1 MAAFHVVEASGR
13 SLFIWIESSHSDVP
27 ELLSVAAKRFSRWL
41 VINRSREPEF
51 VSLLDPIQRSTPYY
65 LCHTMGLFH
74 LRSPASIQNQL
85 PSYYGADLIF
95 IFLYTHFS
103 FHICDL
109 APIAKL
115 YHSHQLQP
123 DSLSQATKR
132 VDSSAYSDPHRSLL
146 VTRHHA

>member
-1 MAAFHVVEASGR
+1 MAPFHVVEASGR
-13 SLFIWIESSHSDVP
+13 SLLIWIESS
-27 ELLSVAAKRFSRWL
+27 AKRFSRWL
-41 VINRSREPEF
+41 VINRSREPVCQPSRSSTYIL
-51 VSLLDPIQRSTPYY
+51 VSYY
-65 LCHTMGLFH
+65 GIIPPSFTCFH
-74 LRSPASIQNQL
+74 SNQL

-95 IFLYTHFS
+95 IFLCTHFS

-123 DSLSQATKR
+123 DSLSQATKT